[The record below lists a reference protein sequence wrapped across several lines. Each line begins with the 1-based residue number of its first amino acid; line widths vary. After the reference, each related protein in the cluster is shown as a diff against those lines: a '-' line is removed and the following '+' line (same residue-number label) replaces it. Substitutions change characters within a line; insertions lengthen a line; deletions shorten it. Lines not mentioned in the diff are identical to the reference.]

1 MVKAN
6 KHRHGNPNFL
16 HLGEVLHHMEGRLVA
31 AYDWLSGPAM
41 SKKEEMEHKLAESE
55 PVRRVGPWGFY

>member
-6 KHRHGNPNFL
+6 KYRHGHPNFL
-16 HLGEVLHHMEGRLVA
+16 HLGEVLHHMEDSFIA

-41 SKKEEMEHKLAESE
+41 SEKERVERKLAESA
-55 PVRRVGPWGFY
+55 PGRRVGPWGF